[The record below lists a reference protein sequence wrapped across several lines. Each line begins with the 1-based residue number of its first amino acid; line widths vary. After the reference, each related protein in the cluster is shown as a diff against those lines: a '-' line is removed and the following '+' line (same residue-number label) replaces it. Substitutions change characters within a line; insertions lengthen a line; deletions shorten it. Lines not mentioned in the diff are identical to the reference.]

1 MNDLGLTVF
10 DLKKLKGK
18 RTIKFVQIDTLE
30 QAIAAKEAGIEMI
43 GTGYTESKAHFP
55 SVLEGVHFQ
64 FGLQWGQHSNADEA
78 LKSAMQAMNDG
89 AQSIYCPMSPQVV
102 EVLAREGI
110 PVIAHAGLIPPK
122 ITLTGGYRAVGR
134 SLEEAKQVWESA
146 KSFESAG
153 AFAIELEVIP
163 DKLASEIT
171 KRTSLFTIS
180 LGSGADC
187 DAQYLFSADILGES
201 KDFLPRHAKRY
212 KTFFNEYER
221 LHEERVNAYKDYIT
235 DVEDKLFADKQY
247 SVSIKDDVLNA
258 LINSIENK

>member
-18 RTIKFVQIDTLE
+18 RTIKFVQVDTLE

-78 LKSAMQAMNDG
+78 LKSAMHAMNDG

-122 ITLTGGYRAVGR
+122 ITLTGGYRSVGR
-134 SLEEAKQVWESA
+134 SLEEAKQFCESA

-153 AFAIELEVIP
+153 RICNRA
-163 DKLASEIT
+163 
-171 KRTSLFTIS
+171 
-180 LGSGADC
+180 
-187 DAQYLFSADILGES
+187 
-201 KDFLPRHAKRY
+201 
-212 KTFFNEYER
+212 
-221 LHEERVNAYKDYIT
+221 
-235 DVEDKLFADKQY
+235 
-247 SVSIKDDVLNA
+247 
-258 LINSIENK
+258 